1 MIYFKIFFNTCIII
15 VLLQLFYCLCL
26 LYCMELPSHIY
37 QLIFYRNSSCPFIW
51 WHSPQGCSFYQR
63 PMVYS
68 QWLNCTI
75 ILPSLPGRLRYTPLH
90 FHYLLITICNVFHTC
105 YSLTQWVRIGV
116 ESYSVRKFLG
126 LTPNNMDHKSAVAP
140 SVSWILFICRTKWR
154 SHFTVTSA

>member
-1 MIYFKIFFNTCIII
+1 MICFKIFFNTCIII
-15 VLLQLFYCLCL
+15 LLQLFYCLCP

-37 QLIFYRNSSCPFIW
+37 QLSFCRNSSCPYIW

-126 LTPNNMDHKSAVAP
+126 LTTNNVDRKSAVAS
-140 SVSWILFICRTKWR
+140 SVSWILFICRTNWR
-154 SHFTVTSA
+154 SHFTIIAA